1 MIKVFYL
8 ILLLFVVNVPL
19 FSRDIDLDAVYLE
32 KNSSLYREIT
42 SVKEKLYSRISSL
55 YIDSN
60 VIFAQWYNGDEIV
73 YIKEFSQ
80 LNIVYKYSR
89 KSRAKEEIIRFSGNV
104 TYADLNRSGNFIYA
118 KVLHLDDNGAARSE
132 SVVINIKSREITK
145 KNSKFLFIDYTMH
158 PSEDSVISES
168 KDGIIKTSLRSFESK
183 LIIPRNKYD
192 DIATGNDPV
201 LAYISH
207 DEKKTAILTG
217 SGGSYKTRI
226 ITDQGTQVLNGVSSG
241 SDFRWID
248 NNRFVYMSGG
258 GGNYSVKVYD
268 VTAKKSKELISAT
281 LNPDINYSDKPG
293 IITALE
299 NQIIIVIP
307 RDLNS
312 RVETGIE
319 GEESYFSPDGR
330 RFTSIYLG
338 KLYAS
343 SLNMIEK
350 YRLDIRR
357 SAEEL
362 IRLYRKAAGMQSV
375 WNSDYS
381 REYIN
386 KKIKQYDKFLKM
398 NTL

>member
-1 MIKVFYL
+1 MTKIFY
-8 ILLLFVVNVPL
+8 ILLLLFFVNVPL
-19 FSRDIDLDAVYLE
+19 LSRDIDLDAVYLD
-32 KNSSLYREIT
+32 KSSGLYREIT
-42 SVKEKLYSRISSL
+42 SAKDKLYSRISSL

-60 VIFAQWYNGDEIV
+60 VIFAQWCNGDEII
-73 YIKEFSQ
+73 YAKELSQ
-80 LNIVYKYSR
+80 LNIVYRYKRNSR
-89 KSRAKEEIIRFSGNV
+89 VKEEIARFTGNV
-104 TYADLNRSGNFIYA
+104 TYIDLNRTGNFIYA
-118 KVLHLDDNGAARSE
+118 KTLSLEDGGSAKAE
-132 SVVINIKSREITK
+132 SVVINISTREIK
-145 KNSKFLFIDYTMH
+145 KERSKYFFIDYTMH
-158 PSEDSVISES
+158 PFDDSVINES
-168 KDGIIKTSLRSFESK
+168 KDGIAKTSLATSESR
-183 LIIPRNKYD
+183 LIIPKSRYN
-192 DIATGNDPV
+192 DIASGNDPV
-201 LAYISH
+201 LAYLSP
-207 DEKKTAILTG
+207 DGKKTAVITG
-217 SGGSYKTRI
+217 SSGVYKTRI
-226 ITDQGTQVLNGVSSG
+226 ITDAGNQTLNGVVSC

-258 GGNYSVKVYD
+258 VGSYSVKVYD
-268 VTAKKSKELISAT
+268 TTAKKSKELISGS

-312 RVETGIE
+312 RIETGLE

-338 KLYAS
+338 KLYVS

-357 SAEEL
+357 NAEGL
-362 IRLYRKAAGMQSV
+362 VKLYGKAANMKSI

-381 REYIN
+381 KEYIN

-398 NTL
+398 NK

>member
-1 MIKVFYL
+1 MVKVFYL
-8 ILLLFVVNVPL
+8 LLLLFVINVPL
-19 FSRDIDLDAVYLE
+19 LSRDIDLDAVYLE
-32 KNSSLYREIT
+32 KGSSLYREIT
-42 SVKEKLYSRISSL
+42 SVKEKLYGRISSQ
-55 YIDSN
+55 YIDAN
-60 VIFAQWYNGDEIV
+60 VIFAQWYSGDEIV

-80 LNIVYKYSR
+80 LNIVYKYNR
-89 KSRAKEEIIRFSGNV
+89 KSESKEEIIRFPGNL
-104 TYADLNRSGNFIYA
+104 TYADLNMTGNIIYA
-118 KVLHLDDNGAARSE
+118 KVLSLDDNGVAKSE
-132 SVVINIKSREITK
+132 SLVININSREMTK
-145 KNSKFLFIDYTMH
+145 KRSNYLFIDYTMH
-158 PSEDSVISES
+158 PTEDSFISES
-168 KDGIIKTSLRSFESK
+168 KDGIIKTSLISFESR
-183 LIIPRNKYD
+183 LIIPKNKYD
-192 DIATGNDPV
+192 DIASGNDPV

-207 DEKKTAILTG
+207 DEKKTAIITG
-217 SGGSYKTRI
+217 SGGSYKTKI
-226 ITDQGTQVLNGVSSG
+226 ITDQGSQILSGVSSS

-268 VTAKKSKELISAT
+268 VTTKKSQVLIPST

-293 IITALE
+293 IITGLE
-299 NQIIIVIP
+299 NQIITVIP

-312 RVETGIE
+312 RLETGLE

-330 RFTSIYLG
+330 RFISIYLG
-338 KLYAS
+338 KLYVS

-350 YRLDIRR
+350 NRLDIRR

-362 IRLYRKAAGMQSV
+362 IRLYEKAAGMKSI

>member
-1 MIKVFYL
+1 MIRSFHI
-8 ILLLFVVNVPL
+8 ILLLFFVNVPL

-32 KNSSLYREIT
+32 KKSPLYREIT
-42 SVKEKLYSRISSL
+42 SVKEKLYTRISSL

-60 VIFAQWYNGDEIV
+60 VIFAQWCSGDDIV

-80 LNIVYKYSR
+80 LNIVYKYKRNSR
-89 KSRAKEEIIRFSGNV
+89 ERAEIARFSGNV
-104 TYADLNRSGNFIYA
+104 TYADLNRTGNIIYA
-118 KVLHLDDNGAARSE
+118 KILSLNDSGGAKSE
-132 SVVINIKSREITK
+132 SVIININTKEITK
-145 KNSKFLFIDYTMH
+145 KSSRYLFIDYTMH
-158 PSEDSVISES
+158 PSDDSVIIES
-168 KDGIIKTSLRSFESK
+168 KGGIHKTSLTGFESK
-183 LIIPRNKYD
+183 LIIPGNKYK
-192 DIATGNDPV
+192 DIAAGNDPV
-201 LAYISH
+201 LAYISP
-207 DEKKTAILTG
+207 DGKKTAIITG
-217 SGGSYKTRI
+217 SGGVYKTKI
-226 ITDQGTQVLNGVSSG
+226 LIDQGNQTLSGVSSC

-258 GGNYSVKVYD
+258 TGNYSVKVYD
-268 VTAKKSKELISAT
+268 VTTKKSKTLISGT
-281 LNPDINYSDKPG
+281 LNPDINYSDKAG

-312 RVETGIE
+312 RIETGLE

-338 KLYAS
+338 KLYVT
-343 SLNMIEK
+343 SLNTIEK

-362 IRLYRKAAGMQSV
+362 IKLYGKAANMKSI
-375 WNSDYS
+375 WHSDYS
-381 REYIN
+381 KEYIN

-398 NTL
+398 NP

>member
-1 MIKVFYL
+1 MIRNFYIFLLVF
-8 ILLLFVVNVPL
+8 FANVPL

-32 KNSSLYREIT
+32 KSSGLYRDIT
-42 SVKEKLYSRISSL
+42 SVKEKLYERISSL

-60 VIFAQWYNGDEIV
+60 VIFAQWRNGDEIV

-80 LNIVYKYSR
+80 LNIVYKYNRNSR
-89 KSRAKEEIIRFSGNV
+89 EKVEIARFSGNV
-104 TYADLNRSGNFIYA
+104 TDADLNRNGNIIYA
-118 KVLHLDDNGAARSE
+118 KILSLDDSGRAKSE
-132 SVVINIKSREITK
+132 SVIINNNSREITK
-145 KNSKFLFIDYTMH
+145 KQSKYLFMDYTMH
-158 PSEDSVISES
+158 PSDDFIINES
-168 KDGIIKTSLRSFESK
+168 KDGINKTSLISFESK
-183 LIIPRNKYD
+183 LIIPSNKYS
-192 DIATGNDPV
+192 DIASGNDPV
-201 LAYISH
+201 LAYISP
-207 DEKKTAILTG
+207 DEKKTAIITGTGVYKAKILTEQGAQTLTG
-217 SGGSYKTRI
+217 I
-226 ITDQGTQVLNGVSSG
+226 SSC

-258 GGNYSVKVYD
+258 VGNYSVKVYD
-268 VTAKKSKELISAT
+268 VTTKKSKEIISGT

-312 RVETGIE
+312 RIETGLE
-319 GEESYFSPDGR
+319 GEEAYFSPDGR

-338 KLYAS
+338 KLYVT

-362 IRLYRKAAGMQSV
+362 IKLYGKAGNMKSI
-375 WNSDYS
+375 WHSDYS
-381 REYIN
+381 KEYIN
-386 KKIKQYDKFLKM
+386 KKIKQYDKFLKI
-398 NTL
+398 NP

>member
-8 ILLLFVVNVPL
+8 ILLLFVINVPL
-19 FSRDIDLDAVYLE
+19 LSRDIDLDSVYLE
-32 KNSSLYREIT
+32 KSSSLYREIT
-42 SVKEKLYSRISSL
+42 SVKEKLYGRISSL

-60 VIFAQWYNGDEIV
+60 VIFAQWYTGDEIV
-73 YIKEFSQ
+73 YIKEFPQ
-80 LNIVYKYSR
+80 LNIVYKYNRNSR
-89 KSRAKEEIIRFSGNV
+89 EREEIIRFSGNV
-104 TYADLNRSGNFIYA
+104 TYADLNRTGNIIYA
-118 KVLHLDDNGAARSE
+118 KILFFDDNGDAKSE
-132 SVVINIKSREITK
+132 SILINISSREMTK
-145 KNSKFLFIDYTMH
+145 KRSKYLFIDYTMH
-158 PSEDSVISES
+158 PTEDSVINES
-168 KDGIIKTSLRSFESK
+168 KEGIIKTSLISFDSK

-192 DIATGNDPV
+192 DIASGSDPV

-207 DEKKTAILTG
+207 DEKKTAIITG
-217 SGGSYKTRI
+217 SGGSYKTKI
-226 ITDQGTQVLNGVSSG
+226 ITDQGNQILNGVSSC
-241 SDFRWID
+241 SEFKWID

-258 GGNYSVKVYD
+258 GGNYYVKVYD
-268 VTAKKSKELISAT
+268 VTTKKSKELVSAT
-281 LNPDINYSDKPG
+281 LNPDINFSDKPA

-299 NQIIIVIP
+299 NQIITVIP

-312 RVETGIE
+312 RVETGLE

-338 KLYAS
+338 KLYVS

-362 IRLYRKAAGMQSV
+362 IRLYEKAADMKSI
-375 WNSDYS
+375 WISDYS